1 MFINLCLYLVCLVWL
16 HKRNVQEKQEEKN
29 KNEKIQVEGNHFL
42 FCFVV
47 DDDDAWIR
55 KWYKSQIK

>member
-47 DDDDAWIR
+47 DDDDA
-55 KWYKSQIK
+55 